1 MKPQSVSEVSVAQE
15 WSGVERQLISEGY
28 GMCEGVNNTLVF
40 KCCCCKVF
48 SVSYR
53 RLVKVELSL

>member
-1 MKPQSVSEVSVAQE
+1 MKQQNVCEVSVAQK

-40 KCCCCKVF
+40 NCIAV
-48 SVSYR
+48 VR
-53 RLVKVELSL
+53 RFL